1 MIEYRDENPTRCWSV
16 TTIQGDIVEAWPVAS
31 SAEEAM
37 GVAVFAIHEILGNN
51 YILRPPAALTDGD
64 KWLITAEPTV
74 HGYPEIKP
82 VEAYILPTTFH

>member
-1 MIEYRDENPTRCWSV
+1 MLEFQSDTPRPCWSV
-16 TTIQGDIVEAWPVAS
+16 TTIQGDLVEAWPVCD
-31 SAEEAM
+31 SAEAAM

-51 YILRPPAALTDGD
+51 YILRPPAALTGGD

-82 VEAYILPTTFH
+82 VEAYILPTTFR